1 MFCARVCGTPDR
13 VCVLKAAR
21 EEKRRT
27 VTHASEMAPSTH
39 TYTTLTQTLVL
50 SALTAALVR
59 LLLRA
64 RHKVQGD
71 EPLLVLSFGTLCLTA
86 RSLGV
91 AGCRT
96 FAAPFD
102 WIFSNPAI
110 VAHVIANDG
119 RALLDPSEYIKAPT
133 GGICHR
139 TYSGML
145 KVGLNK
151 QNRHSIIF
159 NHHDPLERAD
169 DLAYFGRAV
178 ARLRAAMSSPL
189 PKLCAICSLEKR
201 LPLSDADLEVL
212 LDALARHS
220 NPRGSVTVVAVKL
233 TTPPPNAPPPANAG
247 LDQAVRHPERTR
259 GHVTLR
265 VIEMQCRGALGQ
277 RALSLADS
285 SDARDLLLAFFGAD
299 AVFSSRGMLT
309 RPLLA
314 ADPLSSG
321 VDPRMTHAQGGMPA
335 AVGSGLHG
343 KYREDSYMVGQV
355 GMIGSSST
363 A

>member
-1 MFCARVCGTPDR
+1 MCCVFCARVCGTPDR

-39 TYTTLTQTLVL
+39 TYATLTQTLVL

-145 KVGLNK
+145 KVGMNK

-169 DLAYFGRAV
+169 DLAYW
-178 ARLRAAMSSPL
+178 ARRRAAPRSLSSPL
-189 PKLCAICSLEKR
+189 PKLCAIC
-201 LPLSDADLEVL
+201 LSRSACRSPMLIL
-212 LDALARHS
+212 KCCSMPSHGTQT
-220 NPRGSVTVVAVKL
+220 RGAACSSGRYRRRRRPTRR
-233 TTPPPNAPPPANAG
+233 P
-247 LDQAVRHPERTR
+247 RTR
-259 GHVTLR
+259 VWTRQCVIPSAR
-265 VIEMQCRGALGQ
+265 V
-277 RALSLADS
+277 D
-285 SDARDLLLAFFGAD
+285 
-299 AVFSSRGMLT
+299 T
-309 RPLLA
+309 
-314 ADPLSSG
+314 
-321 VDPRMTHAQGGMPA
+321 
-335 AVGSGLHG
+335 
-343 KYREDSYMVGQV
+343 
-355 GMIGSSST
+355 
-363 A
+363 